1 MSLTQASQILT
12 THADVYRI
20 HKLLYWVYTGQW
32 PETMACLYQHP
43 LKQLLEKLVQRTPT
57 LKVLERR
64 LYKAAAA
71 LTKPEDYQ
79 QLAAL
84 IVEVATLLYPEA
96 RPEARVE
103 AMPIAE
109 PTRLA
114 TILWDGEVIPDL
126 VAPVTMLALLD
137 NDSSALAVNAL
148 AVNNEEVA
156 PTFILMPDANAEPVL
171 GISPEPEVLVVE
183 PVPLPIELYPVE
195 VDTTPTRPSD
205 RFALR
210 QFLMQQAPPLKI
222 KILLFSTLRHSFTF
236 APEDWK
242 ALKTQTLD
250 VWLTELLETFPT
262 IDRMEQQLFAQAA
275 SLKTLDQSM
284 QIAETIVQA
293 VRLQAP

>member
-114 TILWDGEVIPDL
+114 KILWDGEEATPSIAV
-126 VAPVTMLALLD
+126 PVTMLPLLD
-137 NDSSALAVNAL
+137 NDSSASPVRS
-148 AVNNEEVA
+148 EEVS
-156 PTFILMPDANAEPVL
+156 PTFILMPDADAEPALV
-171 GISPEPEVLVVE
+171 IAPEPEVLVAE
-183 PVPLPIELYPVE
+183 PAPLPIELYPVE